1 MDECTNKSVY
11 GLFGPRNH
19 CFAQVYLWLR
29 RYRRKTFWMGLSIL
43 SARISPVIMGSRQ
56 ELRFSRMLIE
66 EIRRLQ
72 RSSLSCFLS
81 LWLRICCHLEPG
93 EGKCLTA
100 IPDPGFSLIKSLDC
114 GPGWVKSS
122 FPAMRLLL
130 LQRCRTADFDPSLS
144 STEEWNKFLFP
155 DKLRNKEI
163 MNLLAF
169 MQPEIMT
176 VTCP

>member
-43 SARISPVIMGSRQ
+43 SARISPVIMGNRQ

-81 LWLRICCHLEPG
+81 L
-93 EGKCLTA
+93 
-100 IPDPGFSLIKSLDC
+100 
-114 GPGWVKSS
+114 
-122 FPAMRLLL
+122 
-130 LQRCRTADFDPSLS
+130 
-144 STEEWNKFLFP
+144 
-155 DKLRNKEI
+155 
-163 MNLLAF
+163 
-169 MQPEIMT
+169 
-176 VTCP
+176 